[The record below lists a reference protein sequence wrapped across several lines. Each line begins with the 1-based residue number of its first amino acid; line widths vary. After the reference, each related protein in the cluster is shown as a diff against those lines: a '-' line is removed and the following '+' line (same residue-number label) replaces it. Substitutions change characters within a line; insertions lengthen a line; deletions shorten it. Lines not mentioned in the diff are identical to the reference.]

1 MPNITTNVAR
11 TYKDLDLLFNVHP
24 IKKDINKH
32 TAEMAVI
39 NSIKNLV
46 LTNHYERP
54 FQPELGSNVSKLL
67 FENLDF
73 VTSSALERE
82 ILQTIRNFEP
92 RASVYRIT
100 VIPDYDNNGF
110 TVDMEF
116 TIINRTEPITITF
129 FLDRVR

>member
-1 MPNITTNVAR
+1 MATITTKVAR
-11 TYKDLDLLFNVHP
+11 TYKDLDLLFNIHP
-24 IKKDINKH
+24 VKKDINKH

-54 FQPELGSNVSKLL
+54 FQPDLGSNVNKLL
-67 FENLDF
+67 FENMDA
-73 VTSSALERE
+73 VTASSLERE
-82 ILQTIRNFEP
+82 ITQVIQNFEP
-92 RASVYRIT
+92 RATIYKVS

-116 TIINRTEPITITF
+116 LINNQTEPIEITF
-129 FLDRVR
+129 FLERVR

>member
-1 MPNITTNVAR
+1 MATITTNVAR

-24 IKKDINKH
+24 IKKDVNKH

-54 FQPELGSNVSKLL
+54 FQPEIGSNVSKLL
-67 FENLDF
+67 FEQLDF
-73 VTSSALERE
+73 VTAAALERE
-82 ILQTIRNFEP
+82 ILQTIKNFEP
-92 RASVYRIT
+92 RASVYRARAL
-100 VIPDYDNNGF
+100 PDYDNNGF

>member
-1 MPNITTNVAR
+1 MPTITTNVAR
-11 TYKDLDLLFNVHP
+11 SYKDLDLLFNVHP

-39 NSIKNLV
+39 NSVKNLI

-73 VTSSALERE
+73 VTASSLERE
-82 ILQTIRNFEP
+82 ISQTISNFEP
-92 RASVYRIT
+92 RANVYRIT
-100 VIPDYDNNGF
+100 AIPDYDNNCF
-110 TVDMEF
+110 SIDMEF

>member
-1 MPNITTNVAR
+1 MANITTNVAR

-73 VTSSALERE
+73 VTAATLERE
-82 ILQTIRNFEP
+82 IQQTIDNFEP

-100 VIPDYDNNGF
+100 AIPDYDNNGF

-116 TIINRTEPITITF
+116 LIRNRTEPVTITF

>member
-1 MPNITTNVAR
+1 MPTITTNVAR
-11 TYKDLDLLFNVHP
+11 TFKDLDLLFNVHP
-24 IKKDINKH
+24 IKKDVNKH
-32 TAEMAVI
+32 TSEMAVI

-54 FQPELGSNVSKLL
+54 FQPEIGSNVSKLL

-73 VTSSALERE
+73 ITAAALERE
-82 ILQTIRNFEP
+82 ITQTIRNFEP
-92 RASVYRIT
+92 RASVYR
-100 VIPDYDNNGF
+100 VRAIPDYDNNGF

-116 TIINRTEPITITF
+116 TIVNRTEPITITF

>member
-1 MPNITTNVAR
+1 MANITTNVAR

-54 FQPELGSNVSKLL
+54 FQPELGCNVSKLL

-73 VTSSALERE
+73 VTAASLERE
-82 ILQTIRNFEP
+82 IQQTINNFEP
-92 RASVYRIT
+92 RASVYR
-100 VIPDYDNNGF
+100 VKAIPDYDNNGF

-116 TIINRTEPITITF
+116 LIINRTEPVTITF